1 MLVDG
6 KEREKMPTVTVIQPT
21 MTGEKSKLIR
31 CAAYC
36 RVSSDSED
44 QLNSFMAQ
52 TRYYSQIFENSET
65 ETLIDIYADEG
76 VTGTRE
82 DKREEFQRMM
92 KDCRKGKIDRIYTK
106 SISRFA
112 RNTRDCLK
120 NVRELKS
127 LGITICFEKERID
140 TANVTDEMMIT
151 IMGGLAQEESTSISQ
166 NVRWSIQKR
175 MQNGTYRNSTPPFG
189 FRNEAGKLVVDEKQA
204 EIVRQMFEWY
214 VSGCGLKK
222 IADMLNEMNISSG
235 QRCVPWQAK
244 TVQYVLKNERY
255 IGDVMYQK
263 SYITETLPH
272 MKKTNNGE
280 KSQYYVTAVND
291 SIIEKTIFDAAQK
304 LMKSRNGKHIDNHL
318 ILSKRIYCKKCGA
331 TYKFKSCNGKRY
343 WTCRT
348 HDIKADLCE
357 NGWILESDIYA
368 AFIRLCNKLMCNYKQ
383 ILVPLHTSL
392 LELKL
397 RKFNDNSNVMEMHK
411 EIAKLK
417 EQTHVLARLKTKG
430 FLDNTKYLE
439 QTTELTAKINKM
451 QSELKKLTR
460 SDDEDEALEQ
470 LEMLIDYFENRESP
484 ITEFNE
490 SDFEN
495 IVEKIVVINQ
505 NELEF
510 HLIGGLKFTEKI

>member
-1 MLVDG
+1 
-6 KEREKMPTVTVIQPT
+6 MPTVTVIQPT
-21 MTGEKSKLIR
+21 KTEEKSTVIR

-52 TRYYSQIFENSET
+52 TKYYSQIFEDSET
-65 ETLIDIYADEG
+65 EILVDIYADEG

-127 LGITICFEKERID
+127 LGITICFEKECID
-140 TANVTDEMMIT
+140 TANMTDEMMIT
-151 IMGGLAQEESTSISQ
+151 IMGGLAQEESVSISQ
-166 NVRWSIQKR
+166 NMRWSIKKR
-175 MQNGTYRNSTPPFG
+175 MENGTFNPAYLPYGYDRVHG
-189 FRNEAGKLVVDEKQA
+189 KIVINEAESEIVKYVFSQYISGNGMESIAKQLNAAQINKDEKGYIWCKNTIRYILMNEKYTGKSIFRKFYTTDNFPYKQKENKGELEQYLVQNTMPVIISEEMFAIVQKLIA
-204 EIVRQMFEWY
+204 ERKENCKSSEKTYPLSSKIKCGKC
-214 VSGCGLKK
+214 GCSFKRKTINKK
-222 IADMLNEMNISSG
+222 I
-235 QRCVPWQAK
+235 
-244 TVQYVLKNERY
+244 
-255 IGDVMYQK
+255 
-263 SYITETLPH
+263 
-272 MKKTNNGE
+272 
-280 KSQYYVTAVND
+280 
-291 SIIEKTIFDAAQK
+291 
-304 LMKSRNGKHIDNHL
+304 
-318 ILSKRIYCKKCGA
+318 
-331 TYKFKSCNGKRY
+331 Y
-343 WTCRT
+343 WTCSK
-348 HDIKADLCE
+348 HNLNALACEIKAISQE
-357 NGWILESDIYA
+357 MIYGV
-368 AFIRLCNKLMCNYKQ
+368 FIKLHNKIWHNYKQ
-383 ILVPLHTSL
+383 ILLPLHTAL
-392 LELKL
+392 QDLKL
-397 RKFNDNSNVMEMHK
+397 RRYNGNSNVMEIHK

-439 QTTELTAKINKM
+439 QTTELTAKINKL

-460 SDDEDEALEQ
+460 FDDEDETLEQ
-470 LEMLIDYFENRESP
+470 LEMLIDYFEKRGKS
-484 ITEFNE
+484 ITEFDE
-490 SDFEN
+490 SAFEN